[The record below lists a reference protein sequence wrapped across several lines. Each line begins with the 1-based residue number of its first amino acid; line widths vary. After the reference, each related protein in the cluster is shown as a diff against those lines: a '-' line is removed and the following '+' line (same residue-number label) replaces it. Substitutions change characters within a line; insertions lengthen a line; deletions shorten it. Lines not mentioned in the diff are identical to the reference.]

1 MELKELIEKW
11 NEQIAMHRR
20 VVEDPLM
27 WTKEDRQ
34 KSSHQTQAL
43 CAIMDDIKKLSIPRV
58 SQQRELL
65 YFFAKNWNENQTTA
79 ETTINSDDI
88 KNCIE
93 KYNCG

>member
-11 NEQIAMHRR
+11 DEQIAMHRR

-34 KSSHQTQAL
+34 KSSHQAQAL

-58 SQQRELL
+58 VVSDADIALAAVSENVDLIRRDGFIQG
-65 YFFAKNWNENQTTA
+65 AKWCRQH
-79 ETTINSDDI
+79 
-88 KNCIE
+88 
-93 KYNCG
+93 

>member
-1 MELKELIEKW
+1 MEELDLIIQDFEETCSTLAITHDSPSDDGIREKFEEYHKAKLKL
-11 NEQIAMHRR
+11 
-20 VVEDPLM
+20 L
-27 WTKEDRQ
+27 
-34 KSSHQTQAL
+34 
-43 CAIMDDIKKLSIPRV
+43 DIHNV

-65 YFFAKNWNENQTTA
+65 YFFAKNWNENQTTG